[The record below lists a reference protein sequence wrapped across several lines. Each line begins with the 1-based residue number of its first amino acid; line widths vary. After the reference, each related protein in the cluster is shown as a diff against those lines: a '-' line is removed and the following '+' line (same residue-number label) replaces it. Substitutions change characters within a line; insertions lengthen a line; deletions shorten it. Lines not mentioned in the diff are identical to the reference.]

1 MPLALL
7 ALAIGAFGIGTTEFV
22 IMGLLPD
29 VADDLGISVPSAGH
43 LVSAYALGVVIGAPL
58 LAAVTARMARRKVL
72 IGLMVL
78 FVAGNALSAF
88 APGYDS
94 LLAARFLSG
103 LPHGAFFGVGAVVA
117 TTLVA
122 PERKARSVS
131 LMFLGL
137 TIANVAGVPVATLVG
152 QHLGWRATFLGVSL
166 IGLVAIASLAVLIPY
181 DREAPVPSVGL
192 RSELSA
198 LKSLP
203 VWLALGTT
211 VAGFG
216 ALFSAYS
223 YVTPMLTDSAGFAES
238 SVTLLLALFGVGAT
252 VGNLVGGRLADHSLR
267 RTLFGGMAS
276 LAGVLALFPVMMSAQ
291 WSAAVAVTL
300 LGVAAFVTGSPLQMM
315 VMEKAAAGPSLA
327 SSANQAAFN
336 LANAGGAWIGG
347 ACSGRRVRGDVA
359 CGGGSWSCRAGA
371 GSCGGCVHGGCAA
384 GVAEWAR
391 AGCGWACAGAGGGC
405 AALRPGAGCVW
416 LVAQFPA
423 PLKNDGHPAFLK
435 ATATL
440 RPVKA
445 AAHPAFDSSRSSSF
459 ASLTRENASA
469 IDCATAPAIP
479 THSANL

>member
-22 IMGLLPD
+22 MMGLLPD

-88 APGYDS
+88 APGYES

-137 TIANVAGVPVATLVG
+137 TIANIAGVPVATLIG
-152 QHLGWRATFLGVSL
+152 QHLGWRATFLGVSV
-166 IGLVAIASLAVLIPY
+166 IGLVAIASLAALIPY
-181 DREAPVPSVGL
+181 DREAPVPSAGL
-192 RSELSA
+192 RGELAA
-198 LKSLP
+198 LRSLP

-223 YVTPMLTDSAGFAES
+223 YITPMLTDSAGFAES

-276 LAGVLALFPVMMSAQ
+276 LAGVLALFPVLMSAQ
-291 WSAAVAVTL
+291 WSAALAVTL

-315 VMEKAAAGPSLA
+315 VMEKASAGPSLA

-347 ACSGRRVRGDVA
+347 LALAAGFGVTSPAV
-359 CGGGSWSCRAGA
+359 AGA
-371 GSCGGCVHGGCAA
+371 ALAVLGLGVA
-384 GVAEWAR
+384 GVAYGVDVRRGPRVGHER
-391 AGCGWACAGAGGGC
+391 VVAGHMPEQVEAV
-405 AALRPGAGCVW
+405 R
-416 LVAQFPA
+416 
-423 PLKNDGHPAFLK
+423 H
-435 ATATL
+435 
-440 RPVKA
+440 
-445 AAHPAFDSSRSSSF
+445 
-459 ASLTRENASA
+459 
-469 IDCATAPAIP
+469 
-479 THSANL
+479 